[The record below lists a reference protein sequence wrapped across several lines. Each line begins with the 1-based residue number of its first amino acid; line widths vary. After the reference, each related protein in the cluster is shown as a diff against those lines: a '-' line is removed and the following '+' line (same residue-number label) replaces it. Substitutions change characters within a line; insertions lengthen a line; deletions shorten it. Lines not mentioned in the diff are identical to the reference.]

1 MKKATLC
8 TVLLFCNLFISNNLS
23 AQEAIVH
30 VDDVERFWIAYDSI
44 QTTTD
49 SMKQIDFIQRLYINK
64 GTIGLKEFMGETG
77 ANAEK
82 FIKMIKQDKAKLDT
96 IRPYTLSVL
105 EQKPLIEEKLKKM
118 KELYADFKGGDIY
131 FTIGINNSG
140 GKALGKNVFI
150 GCERVTYERK
160 DWAVMLVLH
169 EFVHTMHKN
178 NNQQM
183 LGHSIFEGMA
193 DFVAELAFGQ
203 DLAVYEPNRHTAFG
217 LKNEKAIWED
227 FKSYIHFNRNSKFF
241 GWIYGKRE
249 LNGVE
254 MRDLGYFIGHRIC
267 KSYYD
272 KATDKRQALKEI
284 IDLDLNTDEQAK
296 AFLLASGY
304 VPKEDLEFIQNLK
317 FSDKIPQSKNTKIY
331 GYTLTDDSIV
341 FKLTTNNEQTDVQK
355 ISIAGTF
362 NAWNPKAEGFQLKN
376 IEVRNPDKVGTE
388 GAHYEL
394 VLPKS
399 KLEKGKTYLFKFVI
413 NEEDWQEPPVF
424 AQNVGFDGNYL
435 NLSVVY

>member
-8 TVLLFCNLFISNNLS
+8 TVLLFCNLFIFNNLS

-150 GCERVTYERK
+150 GCEIQRYARK

-203 DLAVYEPNRHTAFG
+203 DLAVYEPNRHTDFG
-217 LKNEKAIWED
+217 LKTNKQKPFYWLRVTCQ
-227 FKSYIHFNRNSKFF
+227 K
-241 GWIYGKRE
+241 
-249 LNGVE
+249 
-254 MRDLGYFIGHRIC
+254 
-267 KSYYD
+267 
-272 KATDKRQALKEI
+272 
-284 IDLDLNTDEQAK
+284 
-296 AFLLASGY
+296 
-304 VPKEDLEFIQNLK
+304 
-317 FSDKIPQSKNTKIY
+317 KI
-331 GYTLTDDSIV
+331 
-341 FKLTTNNEQTDVQK
+341 
-355 ISIAGTF
+355 
-362 NAWNPKAEGFQLKN
+362 
-376 IEVRNPDKVGTE
+376 
-388 GAHYEL
+388 
-394 VLPKS
+394 
-399 KLEKGKTYLFKFVI
+399 
-413 NEEDWQEPPVF
+413 
-424 AQNVGFDGNYL
+424 
-435 NLSVVY
+435 